1 MDKILPTE
9 RVEEN
14 PATFKLILNS
24 TSTKSSKEEKLKFPE
39 AFPALVHDVKKQI
52 EIQFSIPV
60 CVQALS
66 YQGTSLNNLDELNSS
81 RIRCGDTLHVSYPLE
96 SDCKEVYQVITW
108 MKQLVNAL
116 SMEAVSCDG
125 EISAEVELL
134 LLNGILDSTT
144 RTLSLDLF
152 YPWKE
157 EKKYINKLH
166 FVSVGG
172 LDTLITLYSLLVNRD
187 WKKMSYK
194 MKFMECA
201 CVQSIANFTQT
212 FLLRRLVV
220 KQDGISLSLKSLL
233 RHRLRKGLPVI
244 DEEDPTGAHSEILQC
259 VVEIALYAIC
269 NLSELPE
276 CQLLLAQRPEALN
289 QAIGISLSPSY
300 TCKSSIVAASLFLC
314 LAQSSKAHPYLAQDD
329 LVEGLLDACRMRESL
344 IHENAEL
351 QGVKALES
359 YTGVIFA
366 QIILASPSVISKVY
380 HAQIF
385 ALMGKVL
392 QGVKAWEVRQ
402 YEEKEGLVWG
412 AFMPYMKF
420 LYLPIKPTAGNVAP
434 ELQLFC
440 LNIILHALENAL
452 GRTIHIDILVKE
464 GLLDYIICIPWHLP
478 VMIRDSARAVIA
490 ELSKHLQI
498 QPPKL
503 SILAKAMLAKNFFG
517 LGAVMSSSIAEIVA
531 LHA

>member
-1 MDKILPTE
+1 M
-9 RVEEN
+9 V
-14 PATFKLILNS
+14 FHS
-24 TSTKSSKEEKLKFPE
+24 F
-39 AFPALVHDVKKQI
+39 
-52 EIQFSIPV
+52 
-60 CVQALS
+60 
-66 YQGTSLNNLDELNSS
+66 
-81 RIRCGDTLHVSYPLE
+81 
-96 SDCKEVYQVITW
+96 
-108 MKQLVNAL
+108 
-116 SMEAVSCDG
+116 
-125 EISAEVELL
+125 
-134 LLNGILDSTT
+134 
-144 RTLSLDLF
+144 
-152 YPWKE
+152 
-157 EKKYINKLH
+157 H
-166 FVSVGG
+166 F
-172 LDTLITLYSLLVNRD
+172 R
-187 WKKMSYK
+187 
-194 MKFMECA
+194 
-201 CVQSIANFTQT
+201 
-212 FLLRRLVV
+212 
-220 KQDGISLSLKSLL
+220 
-233 RHRLRKGLPVI
+233 
-244 DEEDPTGAHSEILQC
+244 
-259 VVEIALYAIC
+259 
-269 NLSELPE
+269 
-276 CQLLLAQRPEALN
+276 
-289 QAIGISLSPSY
+289 
-300 TCKSSIVAASLFLC
+300 
-314 LAQSSKAHPYLAQDD
+314 
-329 LVEGLLDACRMRESL
+329 
-344 IHENAEL
+344 
-351 QGVKALES
+351 S

-392 QGVKAWEVRQ
+392 QDVKAWEVRQ